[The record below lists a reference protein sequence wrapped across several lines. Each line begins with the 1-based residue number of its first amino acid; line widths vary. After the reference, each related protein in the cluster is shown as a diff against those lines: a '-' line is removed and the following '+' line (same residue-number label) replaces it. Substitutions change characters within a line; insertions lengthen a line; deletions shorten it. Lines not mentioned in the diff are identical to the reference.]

1 MEELQCALICVDDD
15 PNILQMLSFQLEK
28 IINTN
33 VTVIEYFTNP
43 NDALE
48 NFDELVKYN
57 IDVYLVI
64 VDFQMPQ
71 MNGAQLIRQLKE
83 KKSDL
88 ICVMLSGQANTVQV
102 MDLQKDNMLNAF
114 INKPWDEY
122 TLFETIKPFLS
133 KNSILCEK

>member
-43 NDALE
+43 LEALE
-48 NFDELVKYN
+48 NFDELVNYN
-57 IDVYLVI
+57 IDVYMVI

-71 MNGAQLIRQLKE
+71 MNGAQLIRLLKE

-102 MDLQKDNMLNAF
+102 MELEKNNLLNAF
-114 INKPWDEY
+114 INKPWDEF

-133 KNSILCEK
+133 KKSLL

>member
-1 MEELQCALICVDDD
+1 
-15 PNILQMLSFQLEK
+15 MLSFQLEK

>member
-33 VTVIEYFTNP
+33 ITVIEYFTNP
-43 NDALE
+43 LQALE
-48 NFDELVKYN
+48 NFDELVNYN
-57 IDVYLVI
+57 IDVYMVI

-71 MNGAQLIRQLKE
+71 MNGAQLIRLLKE

-102 MDLQKDNMLNAF
+102 MELEKNNLLNAF
-114 INKPWDEY
+114 INKPWDEF
-122 TLFETIKPFLS
+122 TLFETIKPFLT
-133 KNSILCEK
+133 KNSLICEK

>member
-1 MEELQCALICVDDD
+1 MEELQCAIICVDDD
-15 PNILQMLSFQLEK
+15 PNILQMLSFQLDK
-28 IINTN
+28 IVNTN
-33 VTVIEYFTNP
+33 ITLIEYFTNP
-43 NDALE
+43 LFALE
-48 NFDELVKYN
+48 NFDGLLKYN

-71 MNGAQLIRQLKE
+71 MNGAQLIRLLKE

-122 TLFETIKPFLS
+122 ILFETIKPFLS

>member
-33 VTVIEYFTNP
+33 ITVIEYFTNP
-43 NDALE
+43 LQALE

-57 IDVYLVI
+57 IDVYMVI

-71 MNGAQLIRQLKE
+71 MNGAQLIRLLKE

-102 MDLQKDNMLNAF
+102 MELEKNNLLNAF
-114 INKPWDEY
+114 INKPWDEF

-133 KNSILCEK
+133 KNSLICEK

>member
-43 NDALE
+43 HDALE

-71 MNGAQLIRQLKE
+71 MNGAQLIRLLKE

-102 MDLQKDNMLNAF
+102 MDLQKDKMLNAF